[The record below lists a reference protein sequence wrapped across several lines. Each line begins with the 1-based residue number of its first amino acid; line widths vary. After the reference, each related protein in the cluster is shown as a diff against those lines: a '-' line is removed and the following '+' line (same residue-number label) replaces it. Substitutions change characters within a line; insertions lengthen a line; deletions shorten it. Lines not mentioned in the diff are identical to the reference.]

1 MIPGLSSLVSRGIKT
16 HRETCYRHCFKLPN
30 SEAVQVAFKTSCGT
44 ARKWN
49 AAQWEGLNS
58 QVMNPRRNVN
68 AYHHVREDILK
79 GWERKAHGD
88 SNRVSGCQG
97 IRGSNEQHMGCVL
110 GNKAI
115 LYNTGRYWLL
125 YFRVCDFRWQLSSF
139 VKIMHTRKLFKLL
152 HTVLLLGYFSMHL
165 KHALLCVFHC
175 IIQTSSW
182 LALPA
187 HG

>member
-16 HRETCYRHCFKLPN
+16 HREICYRHCFKLPN

-68 AYHHVREDILK
+68 AYHHVKEDILK

-97 IRGSNEQHMGCVL
+97 IREEAMNSTWVVFWVTKPFCTILADTGCCTLGFVTSDDSCPHLWRSCIPESFSNCSTQCYCW
-110 GNKAI
+110 AI
-115 LYNTGRYWLL
+115 S
-125 YFRVCDFRWQLSSF
+125 Q
-139 VKIMHTRKLFKLL
+139 
-152 HTVLLLGYFSMHL
+152 
-165 KHALLCVFHC
+165 C
-175 IIQTSSW
+175 I
-182 LALPA
+182 
-187 HG
+187 